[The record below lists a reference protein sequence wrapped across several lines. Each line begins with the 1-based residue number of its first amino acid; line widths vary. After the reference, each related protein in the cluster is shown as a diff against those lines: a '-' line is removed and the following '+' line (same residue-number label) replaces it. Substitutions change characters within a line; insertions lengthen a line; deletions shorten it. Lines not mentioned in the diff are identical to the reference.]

1 MKQAGLESAL
11 SMALY
16 LQGGPGFG
24 APTPICG
31 WDSAALGRSSV
42 VRGQLEARART
53 AVMSNYVKH

>member
-31 WDSAALGRSSV
+31 LGFGSAGSTWAGQALSAANSKRGLGR
-42 VRGQLEARART
+42 Q
-53 AVMSNYVKH
+53 